1 MTLYELSCKRIAEMV
16 ASNEV
21 KAPDFVE
28 KAFQTSMVEL
38 KAPVVAEPAIQAFPT
53 LREHG
58 SSSFK
63 RAFEFAKFLVPHSFG
78 EGSSGE
84 GSSYKKAKK

>member
-38 KAPVVAEPAIQAFPT
+38 KAPVVVKTAIAASPT
-53 LREHG
+53 LRDLG
-58 SSSFK
+58 SVSLK
-63 RAFEFAKFLVPHSFG
+63 RTFEFAKLLIPYSFG

-84 GSSYKKAKK
+84 GSSNKRTKK